1 MVTCTPHAETRQRI
15 ILLAN
20 QPRMFRQL
28 LQRALARASDRQVI
42 LEVDTPQQAELL
54 LEQVSAHWLLLSLG
68 PTGEMPAMALRLM
81 AIAGEMSALALRLIA
96 RHPHLSLLA
105 IAVDRGRMEVMLAR
119 PGRPHRHVP
128 LEDAGLASL
137 LSILRHGEQAP
148 EIIAAG
154 GST

>member
-1 MVTCTPHAETRQRI
+1 MVTCTVTSTGGSSQATSPHAETRQRI

-81 AIAGEMSALALRLIA
+81 A